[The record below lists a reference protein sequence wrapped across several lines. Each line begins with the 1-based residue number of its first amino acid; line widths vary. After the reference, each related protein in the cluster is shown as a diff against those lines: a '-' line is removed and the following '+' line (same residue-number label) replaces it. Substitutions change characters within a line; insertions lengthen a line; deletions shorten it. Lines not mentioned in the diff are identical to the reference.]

1 VAIITLTT
9 DFGERDHYVG
19 VMRGVLLQIAP
30 KATLVDITHDIPAH
44 DVVRAAFVVRQAW
57 PWFPPGTVHLI
68 VVDPGVGTARRI
80 LAGRYDGQFFVAPD
94 NGVISMVHHAFRPE
108 GIHVVEGRPRVAG
121 GPSAT
126 FHGRDI
132 MAPVAAALATQPD
145 LRRVGPPTDHLE
157 VLAMPGVEHRSDRT
171 LAGEVVYVDG
181 FGNCVTNIS
190 RVELAAVLMRDPRS
204 PVFADGIMVGPVHHA
219 YAEVPLGAPVP
230 IIGSSE
236 MLEIAVNRGSA
247 QDVLN
252 LNVGSKIIVGGKSL
266 ASDDLTEPVDS
277 VRRTTTT
284 SHKRDDGQGQQTA

>member
-1 VAIITLTT
+1 MAIITLTT
-9 DFGERDHYVG
+9 DFGARDHYVG
-19 VMRGVLLQIAP
+19 VMKGVLLQIAP

-57 PWFPPGTVHLI
+57 PWFQPGTVHLI

-94 NGVISMVHHAFRPE
+94 NGVISLVHHSFRPE
-108 GIHVVEGRPRVAG
+108 GVHVVEGRPRTVG

-145 LRRVGPPTDHLE
+145 LRRVGPPTDHLD

-171 LAGEVVYVDG
+171 LGGEVVYVDG

-190 RVELAAVLMRDPRS
+190 RVDLAPVLMRDPRS
-204 PVFADGIMVGPVHHA
+204 PVFADGTLIGAVHHT
-219 YAEVPLGAPVP
+219 YAEVPPGTPVP

-247 QDVLN
+247 RDVLK
-252 LNVGSKIIVGGKSL
+252 LDVGSKIIVGGKSL
-266 ASDDLTEPVDS
+266 AADDPIQRVEPVS
-277 VRRTTTT
+277 RTTTT
-284 SHKRDDGQGQQTA
+284 SHRRNDGQGRRTA

>member
-30 KATLVDITHDIPAH
+30 KATLVDITHGVPPH
-44 DVVRAAFVVRQAW
+44 DVFRAAFVVRQAW

-94 NGVISMVHHAFRPE
+94 NGVISMVHHSFRPE
-108 GIHVVEGRPRVAG
+108 GVHVVEGRPRTAG
-121 GPSAT
+121 GPAAT

-132 MAPVAAALATQPD
+132 MAPVAAALALQPD

-157 VLAMPGVEHRSDRT
+157 VLAMPGVEHRTDRS
-171 LAGEVVYVDG
+171 LVGEVVYVDA

-190 RVELAAVLMRDPRS
+190 RGDLAPVLMRDPRS
-204 PVFADGIMVGPVHHA
+204 PVFANGTMIGAVHHT
-219 YAEVPLGAPVP
+219 YAEVPPGTPVP
-230 IIGSSE
+230 VIGSTE

-247 QDVLN
+247 RDVLK
-252 LNVGSKIIVGGKSL
+252 LEVGSKVVVGGRSL
-266 ASDDLTEPVDS
+266 DANDGGHHNDDARPTNAISGE
-277 VRRTTTT
+277 RN
-284 SHKRDDGQGQQTA
+284 DGQGRRTA